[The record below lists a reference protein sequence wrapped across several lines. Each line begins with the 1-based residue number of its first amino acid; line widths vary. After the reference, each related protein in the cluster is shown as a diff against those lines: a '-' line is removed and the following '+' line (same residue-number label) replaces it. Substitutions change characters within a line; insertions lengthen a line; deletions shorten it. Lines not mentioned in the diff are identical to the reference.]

1 MESKNQLAMHI
12 KKKRET
18 EVSLKSINFA
28 LLMYKQLISEQRYTI
43 FILFQQGIEKRYSC
57 SYKCSSI
64 NYSREIKRNSGKRG
78 IYNWKRAQSNS
89 IYRKRRNPGN
99 RTINKEIMS
108 RVIDLL
114 VTEQWS
120 PKQISET
127 LALEGISI
135 SHET

>member
-1 MESKNQLAMHI
+1 
-12 KKKRET
+12 
-18 EVSLKSINFA
+18 
-28 LLMYKQLISEQRYTI
+28 
-43 FILFQQGIEKRYSC
+43 
-57 SYKCSSI
+57 
-64 NYSREIKRNSGKRG
+64 
-78 IYNWKRAQSNS
+78 
-89 IYRKRRNPGN
+89 
-99 RTINKEIMS
+99 MS